1 MRRVSGRPAARNSHT
16 TDQMVNFSAGFPLCL
31 FMPFMNISRTH
42 SSTTIALL
50 SRVLLMEVSLSA
62 KDSFGRARFSEGCK
76 DVNRTRHRSRG
87 LGSRWLVAAARC
99 GQGVLEWPRWR
110 RGQGCRRH
118 RADAEGAGHVQRE
131 WAQRGVVG
139 ARHHEPICEVQT
151 PTPGVIA
158 CHDRTQLHADA
169 PSSSPRP
176 SAAIASM
183 TTPEAPERAQSTR
196 PCQQQLHDAL
206 NPKRRTPGPVAMV
219 CWTVSKQGGDQPCA
233 RPRL

>member
-1 MRRVSGRPAARNSHT
+1 VGGRPQEIPTLRTKWLISVPVFHY
-16 TDQMVNFSAGFPLCL
+16 GFC
-31 FMPFMNISRTH
+31 MPFMNISRTH
-42 SSTTIALL
+42 SSTTTCIALL
-50 SRVLLMEVSLSA
+50 SRVLLTEVSLSA
-62 KDSFGRARFSEGCK
+62 TDSFGRSRFSEGCK
-76 DVNRTRHRSRG
+76 DVTRTRRPRE

-99 GQGVLEWPRWR
+99 GQGVQGWPRWR
-110 RGQGCRRH
+110 RGQGSRRH

-169 PSSSPRP
+169 PSSRPRP

-183 TTPEAPERAQSTR
+183 TTPEAPEWAQSTR
-196 PCQQQLHDAL
+196 PRQQQLHDAL
-206 NPKRRTPGPVAMV
+206 NPKRRTPGPVTMV